1 MDQNQ
6 IVNLLER
13 FLKGEFNDNPVV
25 QRINNMIAGKSNA
38 EQIQILLNML
48 ASIGFDINQKIHIP
62 DELARKYGLIP

>member
-6 IVNLLER
+6 MVNLLER

-25 QRINNMIAGKSNA
+25 QRIINMIAGKSNA

-48 ASIGFDINQKIHIP
+48 ASIGFDIHQKIHIP